1 MLAKFGAMKNF
12 GVEYLR
18 SLAPLG
24 MTGDLKNM
32 ERLLDFLGHPER
44 KFQSVHVVGTDGK
57 GSTAFYLSNILSA
70 HGVSSGL
77 YTSPHLVNVR
87 ERIRIDGN
95 PVSEEDLDR
104 LMREVRDA
112 SERLSV
118 RVSFF
123 EALTLACFLFFAERN
138 VECAVVEAGLGGRLD
153 STRTACGSRAIL
165 TSIGLEHTELLG
177 KTEEEI
183 LREKLGILSPN
194 ATLFVGQI
202 GADLVRTAKN
212 SVREILATL
221 VVPDVV
227 ENLEVPNPGRHY
239 VENAS
244 LSLAVA
250 KDFLKERFDEKTAR
264 AALGKSLWAGRMQR
278 LVDASGRFRWLLD
291 GAHNPHAVRRLSEA
305 LVQHCPQ
312 EKFPCVFGALRD
324 KSLEEMIALLKPHVS
339 VWHVTRT
346 SYERFR
352 EIEEVVAE
360 LKSLDCPVGTSAP
373 LSAGFLKT
381 VQAEA
386 GDSPVLVTG
395 SLYMIGGCIDLLKG
409 EFDSLKFFRNMEM
422 SESETH

>member
-24 MTGDLKNM
+24 MTGDLKSM

-95 PVSEEDLDR
+95 PVSEEDFDR
-104 LMREVRDA
+104 LMQTVRDA
-112 SERLSV
+112 SESLRVRL
-118 RVSFF
+118 SFF
-123 EALTLACFLFFAERN
+123 EALTLACFLFFAEKR
-138 VECAVVEAGLGGRLD
+138 VGCAVIEAGLGGRLD
-153 STRTACGSRAIL
+153 STRTACGTRAIL

-177 KTEEEI
+177 NTEEDI

-194 ATLFVGQI
+194 STLFVGQI
-202 GADLVRTAKN
+202 GAELVRFAKEF
-212 SVREILATL
+212 VQKVPATL
-221 VVPDVV
+221 FCPDVV

-239 VENAS
+239 IENAS
-244 LSLAVA
+244 LTLAA
-250 KDFLKERFDEKTAR
+250 ARDFLEDRFDENTAR
-264 AALGKSLWAGRMQR
+264 VALQESLWAGRMQR
-278 LVDASGRFRWLLD
+278 LIDANGKFRWLLD

-305 LVQHCPQ
+305 LGRYYPQ
-312 EKFPCVFGALRD
+312 ERFHCVFGALRD
-324 KSLEEMIALLKPHVS
+324 KALEEMISLLRPHVS

-346 SYERFR
+346 PYERFR
-352 EIEEVVAE
+352 DIEEVIAE
-360 LKSLDCPVGTSAP
+360 LKSLGCQVGTSAP
-373 LSAGFLKT
+373 LSGSFLKS
-381 VQAEA
+381 VQDAA
-386 GDSPVLVTG
+386 KNSPVLVTG
-395 SLYMIGGCIDLLKG
+395 SLYMIGGCIDRLKG
-409 EFDSLKFFRNMEM
+409 EFDCLKFFRNMEM